1 MDIHEIENSS
11 FAELKA
17 NRDALVET
25 AKKVPMGDLAIRY
38 IQARTDAKGRD
49 DKLAEQ
55 ALTLK
60 LLKDA
65 LTDLKAKSEAAAV
78 EAAETNRDLSAA
90 VVTGE
95 REWDAFQSNLKK
107 VAKEALDNEAKLI
120 AANARA
126 DRMKGEALRNFK
138 ALSSASKLLADAMAQ
153 HVTETAN
160 LGE

>member
-1 MDIHEIENSS
+1 M
-11 FAELKA
+11 
-17 NRDALVET
+17 
-25 AKKVPMGDLAIRY
+25 
-38 IQARTDAKGRD
+38 
-49 DKLAEQ
+49 
-55 ALTLK
+55 
-60 LLKDA
+60 
-65 LTDLKAKSEAAAV
+65 

-160 LGE
+160 LAE